1 MGMLSRRRTFLV
13 DRRFQLKY
21 TFIIVFVGVAVSTLL
36 GYFIYRLTL
45 ENTKILMLDPEMQDK
60 VSMFD
65 TAVIFYFVGFVVL
78 MALVLFIWGIVI
90 THRVAGP
97 IFIVSRFLRQIA
109 DNLVPPDR
117 QLRKRDEFQEF
128 FDTYTAMVNSLNS
141 STVMSVNAS
150 PGALSSSAK
159 LAKKKPPLSHGNS
172 INWSRRKKPGRMRC
186 EFFGRARVGRHHVG
200 R

>member
-128 FDTYTAMVNSLNS
+128 FDTYTAMVNSLKKQHRDECECLTRCVVQLS
-141 STVMSVNAS
+141 EIGQEKASTVAQELNQLVE
-150 PGALSSSAK
+150 
-159 LAKKKPPLSHGNS
+159 KKKAWANAL
-172 INWSRRKKPGRMRC
+172 
-186 EFFGRARVGRHHVG
+186 
-200 R
+200 